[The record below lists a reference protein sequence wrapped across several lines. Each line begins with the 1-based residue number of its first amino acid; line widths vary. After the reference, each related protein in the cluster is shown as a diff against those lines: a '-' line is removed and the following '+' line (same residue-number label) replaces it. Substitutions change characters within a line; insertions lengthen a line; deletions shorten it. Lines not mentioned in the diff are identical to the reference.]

1 MSLNLVGFV
10 KNLLPSF
17 SKSDVESDMEISLEH
32 IPVIL
37 EGYTSLEAVTK
48 AAKLNSKENKDVLDT
63 FYKELDVRSGKLKL
77 SRNKSIGQDIVTLF
91 GNAKV
96 NGEYILK
103 EISDSV
109 NDVVM
114 SQALTA
120 YKINLLRVVP
130 HFYFMT
136 RFAMDLLNFIYVK
149 ESEHAKLETERS
161 YRLNKKQEEF
171 IVKNMWVF
179 AKIISFYGTD
189 PETFKKEID
198 SLSEVT
204 IPRDQVDDVVAQL
217 SGDKL
222 DVFNTLPSG
231 FIGSPI
237 YSIRLVFAQWEADRY
252 RSLKDKKKLLELR
265 LLHLKL
271 MQEQGTTDSSVEKE
285 ISYLQKTIT
294 DHDYK
299 LAKIEESV
307 ND

>member
-10 KNLLPSF
+10 KRLLPSF
-17 SKSDVESDMEISLEH
+17 SKSDVEADMEISLEYL
-32 IPVIL
+32 PVII
-37 EGYTSLEAVTK
+37 EGYSSLESVIKT
-48 AAKLNSKENKDVLDT
+48 AKLQNKQTKDLLDT
-63 FYKELDVRSGKLKL
+63 FYKEIETGSKLKL
-77 SRNKSIGQDIVTLF
+77 GRTKSIGADTVTLMT
-91 GNAKV
+91 NAKL

-136 RFAMDLLNFIYVK
+136 RFATDLLNFIYLK
-149 ESEHAKLETERS
+149 ETEHAKIETERGFK
-161 YRLNKKQEEF
+161 LNKKQEEF
-171 IVKNMWVF
+171 IVKNLWIY
-179 AKIISFYGTD
+179 AKIVGFYGCD
-189 PETFKKEID
+189 HDEFKKQID

-204 IPRDQVDDVVAQL
+204 IPQTNVDEIVAQF
-217 SGDKL
+217 SGEKL
-222 DVFNTLPSG
+222 DVFNTLPNG

-252 RSLKDKKKLLELR
+252 RTLKDKKKLLELR

-271 MQEQGTTDSSVEKE
+271 VKEQGTTDSSIEKE
-285 ISYLQKTIT
+285 ITHLQKTIT

-299 LAKIEESV
+299 LSKIEDSLDE
-307 ND
+307 